1 MSIVTITKSGFPN
14 IVIDFETLRD
24 EIKSFDYCKDYVKF
38 EKGLSKFTEEE
49 FEENKKILLNFL
61 DELEKDSTK
70 RENLYNSLELTKA
83 GKIKQNVYSHF
94 INVKGF
100 IPFATCDEYANYSYS
115 FLGIR
120 EDWTHNLVLDMEY
133 KNCAATKLPWEK
145 IATTKKIKAKDTI
158 PMHYYKDSY
167 GKEFLYLGAFE
178 VWERNP
184 LVPTQP
190 YTKVSYFEDA
200 AYIYI
205 SKAKL
210 KKYDKASDLSL
221 VVKDMYT
228 KCNILA
234 KPKVFIEDIGIE
246 TRPLAD
252 EIEGISNS
260 GWEIKLVKI

>member
-1 MSIVTITKSGFPN
+1 MVVIVKKSGFPD
-14 IVIDFETLRD
+14 IHIDFETLR
-24 EIKSFDYCKDYVKF
+24 ERIKSFDYCKDYVKF

-49 FEENKKILLNFL
+49 FDENKEVLLNFL

-70 RENLYNSLELTKA
+70 RENLYNSLELTKD
-83 GKIKQNVYSHF
+83 GKIKKNVYSHF

-100 IPFATCDEYANYSYS
+100 TPFATCDEYANYYYS

-120 EDWTHNLVLDMEY
+120 EDWTPNLVLDMEY
-133 KNCAATKLPWEK
+133 KTCAATKLPWEK
-145 IATTKKIKAKDTI
+145 ITTAKKIKSKDTI
-158 PMHYYKDSY
+158 PMHYYKDAY

-178 VWERNP
+178 MWQRNP